1 MIPFHSYDAD
11 GLILYGKVNNLADL
25 KKRTE
30 GSAWHPV
37 ESTVK
42 GKAIGFAE
50 LWIISYSDTTTGP
63 YNELVI
69 NFVVTADRQKP
80 RYVWSSDYSVLVP
93 MNDPANRL
101 FTPALLLEE
110 RGPLG
115 GGPISYGNQLLGT
128 NKKAAKIAIDTWNSY
143 SVFYSYDAE
152 NDVKDKEGKKP
163 WVLRG
168 WADTNV
174 SPIESIAGTIEL
186 ARQFGPLG
194 MAQNY
199 RQRSENA
206 ELSGGLIVTNDRG
219 ERSQILAAY
228 KFAPTVGLF
237 RKKWR
242 SRFSFEYN
250 DKSEFGK
257 ILKAMDF
264 EPLMFAH
271 DPHLKT
277 VLYTDKWPTPDDNEL
292 G

>member
-1 MIPFHSYDAD
+1 
-11 GLILYGKVNNLADL
+11 
-25 KKRTE
+25 
-30 GSAWHPV
+30 
-37 ESTVK
+37 
-42 GKAIGFAE
+42 
-50 LWIISYSDTTTGP
+50 
-63 YNELVI
+63 
-69 NFVVTADRQKP
+69 
-80 RYVWSSDYSVLVP
+80 
-93 MNDPANRL
+93 
-101 FTPALLLEE
+101 
-110 RGPLG
+110 
-115 GGPISYGNQLLGT
+115 
-128 NKKAAKIAIDTWNSY
+128 
-143 SVFYSYDAE
+143 
-152 NDVKDKEGKKP
+152 
-163 WVLRG
+163 
-168 WADTNV
+168 
-174 SPIESIAGTIEL
+174 
-186 ARQFGPLG
+186 